1 MDPFAVE
8 NLIALLQH
16 LILKLFPALTVETTK
31 HVWVTINRRVA
42 QIAKPIQI
50 HKKILKIAAED
61 QITTLYSP
69 DELQSWEDYNSFP
82 SYMKSSHQNIM
93 NLLCVMKECSR
104 GSSSMLGKIFNMDGI
119 LKLVQTRVTKL
130 LKDPN
135 PLGFI
140 SREFSKIKEFI
151 LISVVFGLTPS
162 IAAFINRIPL
172 YLGWL
177 WSKNKHTV
185 EAIYAVNNYI
195 KIVITFIN
203 LTCNIEPKYTSV
215 GIILLFD

>member
-1 MDPFAVE
+1 ME

-31 HVWVTINRRVA
+31 NVWVTINRRVA

-61 QITTLYSP
+61 QITTLYTP

-135 PLGFI
+135 PLGLI

-151 LISVVFGLTPS
+151 LISVAIKYLTLIISCIVVVLMFGLTPS

-172 YLGWL
+172 YLG
-177 WSKNKHTV
+177 
-185 EAIYAVNNYI
+185 
-195 KIVITFIN
+195 
-203 LTCNIEPKYTSV
+203 
-215 GIILLFD
+215 

>member
-151 LISVVFGLTPS
+151 LISVAIKFLTLIISCIVVVLMFGLTPS

-172 YLGWL
+172 YLG
-177 WSKNKHTV
+177 
-185 EAIYAVNNYI
+185 
-195 KIVITFIN
+195 
-203 LTCNIEPKYTSV
+203 
-215 GIILLFD
+215 